1 MCLAMPAQIVEI
13 TGRRAQV
20 TLLGNVRQ
28 ADLSLLEGAEVGDWV
43 LVHAGFAI
51 ERLSQEDARQTLE
64 LLAAIDDHAG
74 TAV

>member
-1 MCLAMPAQIVEI
+1 MPAQIVEI